1 MIGTDA
7 LRRVMAKSAQG
18 PEDNPNSRH
27 LLSQRRRS
35 CQQGIA
41 VQAGRLAVRGSRR
54 PLSYASANRRGR
66 RVAYPAVCSK
76 WVTLLGNADRANRK
90 P

>member
-1 MIGTDA
+1 MY
-7 LRRVMAKSAQG
+7 RVMAKSAQG

-41 VQAGRLAVRGSRR
+41 VQAGRLLPSAALAARLAMRLQIVGQ
-54 PLSYASANRRGR
+54 ASDLPG
-66 RVAYPAVCSK
+66 
-76 WVTLLGNADRANRK
+76 GM
-90 P
+90 